1 MVDDNEIDNLIHG
14 RVLDAVNFASKRI
27 VKNSAIDALE
37 YLNANLNNPANFP
50 DLILLDINMP
60 EMNGF
65 GFLEEFEKLP
75 ENVIAKTS
83 VILLTS
89 SLSFNDLE
97 KSHQYKSVKKY
108 VNKPLR
114 ADELV
119 F

>member
-14 RVLDAVNFASKRI
+14 RVLDSVNYASKRI
-27 VKNSAIDALE
+27 VKNSAIDALD
-37 YLNANLNNPANFP
+37 YLRANLHNPSNFP

-65 GFLEEFEKLP
+65 GFLDEFEKLP
-75 ENVIAKTS
+75 ASVIGKTS

-97 KSHQYKSVKKY
+97 KSHKYKSIKKY

-114 ADELV
+114 ADELAL
-119 F
+119 

>member
-1 MVDDNEIDNLIHG
+1 MIDDNEIDNLIHG

-37 YLNANLNNPANFP
+37 YLKKNLENAEAFP

-65 GFLEEFEKLP
+65 GFLDEFEQLP
-75 ENVIAKTS
+75 AHAIANTS
-83 VILLTS
+83 VVLLTS
-89 SLSFNDLE
+89 SLSLSDLE
-97 KSHQYKSVKKY
+97 RSHKYKSVKKY

-114 ADELV
+114 ADELAI
-119 F
+119 